1 MAVANCPPQLRLDDK
16 VIEPEDY
23 ILPVSYD
30 GGRSPSSRPIKS
42 ERSRCSGYCR
52 RVRARAPADRKPHFR
67 VSSVLSFA
75 RLFQMEITA
84 VEGRGG
90 CGGACL
96 DGISAFGCSK
106 RKEPFRVSSSLP
118 SLRACTCKLGS
129 LMLLTE
135 SRRQI
140 PRGLFGSNS
149 PTSSRK
155 VYRILL
161 ALPR

>member
-23 ILPVSYD
+23 
-30 GGRSPSSRPIKS
+30 SPSPMMAGGVQAVAPYKASAVVALVIV
-42 ERSRCSGYCR
+42 GAFG
-52 RVRARAPADRKPHFR
+52 RAQAPADRKPHFR

-106 RKEPFRVSSSLP
+106 RKEPFRVSSPLP
-118 SLRACTCKLGS
+118 SLLACTCKLGS